1 MHMKAKK
8 SVSVKAVVLLLA
20 LVLLIG
26 CAAGGTLAW
35 LMMKTD
41 PIENTFSAANINIT
55 LTETANTDSDDADT
69 TPDLWVGKLVPGTEI
84 DKDPKV
90 SVVAGSEACWL
101 FVKVETAG
109 GNVTVGSKTYGFS
122 DFVTY
127 SMASG
132 WTEVPGTTG
141 VYYRQV
147 DADTAAAG
155 TSYDV
160 ISGNKVSIPVTVT
173 KAMLDLATG
182 AKAPSLT
189 FTAYAIQQEGF
200 DTPAA
205 AWIEA
210 QKLG

>member
-1 MHMKAKK
+1 MKAKK
-8 SVSVKAVVLLLA
+8 SVSMKAMVLLLA

-55 LTETANTDSDDADT
+55 LTETPNTDSGDADT

-84 DKDPKV
+84 DKNPEV

-109 GNVTVGSKTYGFS
+109 GDVTVGSKTYGFS

-132 WTEVPGTTG
+132 WTEVPGAAG

-147 DADTAAAG
+147 NADTAAAG
-155 TSYDV
+155 ISYDV
-160 ISGNKVSIPVTVT
+160 ISGNKVSIPETVT

-182 AKAPSLT
+182 SKAPSLT

-205 AWIEA
+205 AWTEA